1 MRQTLATL
9 LLLLFLSATA
19 QQKNYDEDVKSIQ
32 SIGKAYYEIVSGPIG
47 ETRDFD
53 RLRNLFHPQAT
64 LTYSYWS
71 AEQQKNLLM
80 PMDIEGYIGKLDY
93 LDKKGFFEE
102 ELYVSNESYG
112 SITQSISTYKF
123 WMEDKT
129 AEGRGLTSYQ
139 YFFDGDR
146 YWILSMFWM
155 MESEKYP
162 IPIRYVSTS
171 K

>member
-1 MRQTLATL
+1 MKQTLSS
-9 LLLLFLSATA
+9 LFIMIAMSSVA
-19 QQKNYDEDVKSIQ
+19 QKKGYKEDVTSIE

-47 ETRDFD
+47 QKRDFD
-53 RLRNLFHPQAT
+53 RLRNLFHPQAN
-64 LTYSYWS
+64 LVYSFWS
-71 AEQQKNLLM
+71 EEEQKNKLM
-80 PMDIEGYIGKLDY
+80 PMGIEGYIEKLDY

-129 AEGRGLTSYQ
+129 AEGRGFTSYQ
-139 YFFDGDR
+139 YFYDGNR
-146 YWILSMFWM
+146 YWILSMLWM

-162 IPIRYVSTS
+162 IPQALLG